1 MSIDELAA
9 RRARNA
15 PVSRVPSQHEY
26 EMREARMYHAQVAE
40 IEKAPLHER
49 KAAAVEFHDAMRTEP
64 SLVAERIGWLIDGN
78 YGKGSY
84 DAAKRVLAMS
94 ARANKVATLTQMI
107 AQLEWQCPARMAAAM
122 WKKLSASEK
131 AQLDQDVKG
140 AIRRASA
147 E

>member
-49 KAAAVEFHDAMRTEP
+49 KAAAVDFHDAMRTEP

-84 DAAKRVLAMS
+84 DGANQPSSSHFHRGTSYSTGSNTTDYGTGESEERSFHLKGFTSSQEREIFRRVT
-94 ARANKVATLTQMI
+94 AR
-107 AQLEWQCPARMAAAM
+107 R
-122 WKKLSASEK
+122 
-131 AQLDQDVKG
+131 
-140 AIRRASA
+140 
-147 E
+147 